1 MDITLRAFFVII
13 HVHFVYAAIS
23 VDLCSGTLMTRR
35 MRTFTWSILSVILL
49 VSCEIVDDDMDKHV
63 DKKSYV
69 SLEEVAKVLAHAAV
83 GNEHIKEVFDAVS
96 SSCDNGYDEEYTIA
110 DMFACPGAGVG
121 DEHAVKSSSC
131 YTYPLCRLIEDYV
144 YSANLTKSPQS
155 IADPDK
161 WLEAIRS
168 SDMQIYWPFSENW
181 DGTTM
186 PIITFDPEDGSEA
199 NIGYRLVTDNNGFR
213 HIEEVVVDE
222 KMAAEMPVWVM
233 NRNSDAGYTTLEMLR
248 KEDPEWGQ
256 GGGSI
261 TVTPKSAAN
270 QHRML
275 IMKDFTAMR
284 NFDSWLAGASEHFVR
299 ISYLKDFT
307 ASTEA
312 EMLIYNPLIT
322 DFMIVVRRSQVGKIL
337 PYNVVLLTDW
347 SKDMESCA
355 FMITEDDGGTR
366 TEWNCK
372 AKVFI
377 EGKSYGVELT
387 LPFRSRDDIVW
398 RGMLDMDML
407 EEYSGQQCRYGD
419 VAITFEVI

>member
-1 MDITLRAFFVII
+1 
-13 HVHFVYAAIS
+13 
-23 VDLCSGTLMTRR
+23 
-35 MRTFTWSILSVILL
+35 MRTVITSVLCVALL
-49 VSCEIVDDDMDKHV
+49 VSCEIVDDDIDKHV
-63 DKKSYV
+63 EKKPYV
-69 SLEEVAKVLAHAAV
+69 SLEDVAKVFAHAAV
-83 GNEHIKEVFDAVS
+83 GNGHLQEVYEAVS
-96 SSCDNGYDEEYTIA
+96 SSCGNGYDEEYTIA

-121 DEHAVKSSSC
+121 DEHAVKSTSE
-131 YTYPLCRLIEDYV
+131 YTYPLYRLIEDYV
-144 YSANLTKSPQS
+144 YSSGSTKSSQT
-155 IADPDK
+155 IDDPDR
-161 WLEAIRS
+161 WLAAVRS
-168 SDMQIYWPFSENW
+168 SDVQIYWPFSENW

-186 PIITFDPEDGSEA
+186 PIITFDPEDGSET
-199 NIGYRLVTDNNGFR
+199 NIGYRLVTDDNGFR

-248 KEDPEWGQ
+248 KEDPEWGE

-261 TVTPKSAAN
+261 TVTPKSVAKDS
-270 QHRML
+270 RML

-284 NFDSWLAGASEHFVR
+284 TFDGWLAGASEHFVR

-322 DFMIVVRRSQVGKIL
+322 DFMIVVRRGQVGDTL
-337 PYNVVLLTDW
+337 PYNAVLLTDW

-377 EGKSYGVELT
+377 EGSSYGVELT
-387 LPFRSRDDIVW
+387 LPFNSRDDIVW

-419 VAITFEVI
+419 VAITFEII

>member
-1 MDITLRAFFVII
+1 
-13 HVHFVYAAIS
+13 
-23 VDLCSGTLMTRR
+23 
-35 MRTFTWSILSVILL
+35 MRTFAWSILCAAVL

-63 DKKSYV
+63 DRKSYV
-69 SLEEVAKVLAHAAV
+69 SLEDVAKVLAHAAV
-83 GNEHIKEVFDAVS
+83 GDEHIKEVFDAVS
-96 SSCDNGYDEEYTIA
+96 SSCGNGYDEEYTIA
-110 DMFACPGAGVG
+110 DMFVCPGAGVG
-121 DEHAVKSSSC
+121 EDHAVKSTSE
-131 YTYPLCRLIEDYV
+131 YTYPLYRLIEDYV
-144 YSANLTKSPQS
+144 YSANLTKSSQT
-155 IADPDK
+155 ITDPDK
-161 WLEAIRS
+161 WLDAVRS

-181 DGTTM
+181 DGTTL
-186 PIITFDPEDGSEA
+186 PIITFDPEDGSET
-199 NIGYRLVTDNNGFR
+199 NIGYRLVTDDNGFR
-213 HIEEVVVDE
+213 RIEEVVVDE
-222 KMAAEMPVWVM
+222 RLAAEVPVWVM

-261 TVTPKSAAN
+261 TVTPKSVNSNSVAKAG
-270 QHRML
+270 RML
-275 IMKDFTAMR
+275 IMKDFTALR
-284 NFDSWLAGASEHFVR
+284 NFDSWLAGASEFFCR

-322 DFMIVVRRSQVGKIL
+322 DFMIVVRRGQVGDTL
-337 PYNVVLLTDW
+337 PYNAVLLTDW

-366 TEWNCK
+366 TEWNAK

-419 VAITFEVI
+419 VAITFEVSDY